1 MKFIRISINES
12 RALLTRVCESHYKH
26 QYDYED
32 IATIVQWLEL
42 HNLDGIKTLLDEI
55 SISAQSI
62 NTLIESKEEQKKRLI
77 LNNNSQNILH
87 KIRIFS
93 DLTLAKCHEDGL
105 CFTTVNNIIQQQ
117 AILVNLNSVS
127 ARGFYATA
135 WWMEAKEKYLHIA
148 KISPNQAYPIY
159 KIIKL
164 SKYASNP
171 QSYLNLIYSKN
182 DIESLKLYTD
192 EHDSK
197 GDLIV
202 QKIDARDFN
211 SYLHRKINNGLEIR
225 QDHYQQLNKIADQ
238 ILVASSEKSREGAGE

>member
-1 MKFIRISINES
+1 M
-12 RALLTRVCESHYKH
+12 
-26 QYDYED
+26 
-32 IATIVQWLEL
+32 
-42 HNLDGIKTLLDEI
+42 
-55 SISAQSI
+55 
-62 NTLIESKEEQKKRLI
+62 
-77 LNNNSQNILH
+77 
-87 KIRIFS
+87 
-93 DLTLAKCHEDGL
+93 AKCHEDGL
-105 CFTTVNNIIQQQ
+105 CFTTVNNIAQQQ

-127 ARGFYATA
+127 AKGFYATA

-148 KISPNQAYPIY
+148 KIGPNQAYPIY

-202 QKIDARDFN
+202 KKIDARDFN
-211 SYLHRKINNGLEIR
+211 SYLHRKINNGLEIT